1 MPDAGAVATFTP
13 FLQKVSGAGIFQR
26 PRPMRPDTAVT
37 LMIPEDQALH
47 DAGAEIGGLLLAR
60 RMKLAA
66 AESCTGGWLS
76 KVVTEVAG
84 CSDWFDCSFVAYSYE
99 AKESMLGVSRVTLE
113 EHGAVSEETVVEM
126 VRGALS
132 RSRANVAVAITG
144 IAGPSG
150 GTRDK
155 PVGLVHFAVATGEAT
170 RNLKKAFDPSW
181 SRDQIRH
188 ASVVE
193 ALKLVKKAIGG

>member
-1 MPDAGAVATFTP
+1 MRSAAPQA
-13 FLQKVSGAGIFQR
+13 LSQGIFGDLPTIR
-26 PRPMRPDTAVT
+26 T
-37 LMIPEDQALH
+37 LHTVLSSASEEQALH
-47 DAGAEIGGLLLAR
+47 DAGAEIGRLLLAR

-113 EHGAVSEETVVEM
+113 MHGAVSEEVVVEM

-150 GTRDK
+150 GTPGK
-155 PVGLVHFAVATGEAT
+155 PVGTVWLAWGRGHHPPITQVVHLQGDRDAVRRQTVAVALAGLQKILTTPSEA
-170 RNLKKAFDPSW
+170 F
-181 SRDQIRH
+181 
-188 ASVVE
+188 
-193 ALKLVKKAIGG
+193 

>member
-1 MPDAGAVATFTP
+1 MIVQDAADDQLQAAGA
-13 FLQKVSGAGIFQR
+13 
-26 PRPMRPDTAVT
+26 D
-37 LMIPEDQALH
+37 
-47 DAGAEIGGLLLAR
+47 IGRLLLAR

-76 KVVTEVAG
+76 KVVTEIAG

-113 EHGAVSEETVVEM
+113 EHGAVSQETVVEM

-150 GTRDK
+150 GTPGK
-155 PVGLVHFAVATGEAT
+155 PVGTVWLAWGRGHHPPVTRVVHLQGDREAVRRQTVAVAFDGLQKILTAPHEA
-170 RNLKKAFDPSW
+170 F
-181 SRDQIRH
+181 
-188 ASVVE
+188 
-193 ALKLVKKAIGG
+193 

>member
-1 MPDAGAVATFTP
+1 MALNIPADLDLHLAG
-13 FLQKVSGAGIFQR
+13 
-26 PRPMRPDTAVT
+26 
-37 LMIPEDQALH
+37 E
-47 DAGAEIGGLLLAR
+47 EIGRLLLAR

-76 KVVTEVAG
+76 KVVTEIAG

-99 AKESMLGVSRVTLE
+99 AKETMLGISRVILE
-113 EHGAVSEETVVEM
+113 QHGAVSEETVVEM

-150 GTRDK
+150 GTPGK
-155 PVGLVHFAVATGEAT
+155 PVGTVWLAWGRGHHPPVTQVIHLQGDRDAVRRHTVAAALEG
-170 RNLKKAFDPSW
+170 LKKILIAPNEAF
-181 SRDQIRH
+181 
-188 ASVVE
+188 
-193 ALKLVKKAIGG
+193 

>member
-1 MPDAGAVATFTP
+1 MPVPTDD
-13 FLQKVSGAGIFQR
+13 L
-26 PRPMRPDTAVT
+26 
-37 LMIPEDQALH
+37 LHQA
-47 DAGAEIGGLLLAR
+47 AAEIGQLLLSR

-76 KVVTEVAG
+76 KTITEING

-113 EHGAVSEETVVEM
+113 EHGAVSQETVVEM

-132 RSRANVAVAITG
+132 KSRANIAVAITG

-150 GTRDK
+150 GTPGK
-155 PVGLVHFAVATGEAT
+155 PVGTVWLAWGRGHHPPVTEVVHLSGDREAVRRQTVGAAIAGLRKILTT
-170 RNLKKAFDPSW
+170 PHDAF
-181 SRDQIRH
+181 
-188 ASVVE
+188 
-193 ALKLVKKAIGG
+193 